1 MQNVSAFTKIVVG
14 LAAVALVTLA
24 VMYFTSDST
33 TSPLVLEPEKPLVF
47 TGDAAA
53 APGPVFY
60 VDNSPLYV
68 ELDTYLN
75 LLLKETD
82 RAGDPDKSNT
92 YTQTSLDEGQIYLR
106 RNHAGPLDPS
116 AVMDKYVAI
125 SGCFDADC
133 DAKKKITDAGEYD
146 MVFLISLEGFRYE
159 GILTTRTHKDGI
171 LVTGILSK
179 GPALPASTETTV
191 LPPNITTDP

>member
-1 MQNVSAFTKIVVG
+1 MQNISALTKIVVG
-14 LAAVALVTLA
+14 LAAAALVALA
-24 VMYFTSDST
+24 VMYFTSDLP

-68 ELDTYLN
+68 TLDTYLN

-82 RAGDPDKSNT
+82 QASDPDKVNL
-92 YTQTSLDEGQIYLR
+92 YAQTSLDEGQIYLR
-106 RNHAGPLDPS
+106 RNHAGSPDPS
-116 AVMDKYVAI
+116 AVIDKYVAI
-125 SGCFDADC
+125 SGCFNADC
-133 DAKKKITDAGEYD
+133 DAKKKITDAGEYN

-159 GILTTRTHKDGI
+159 GILTTHTHKDGI

-191 LPPNITTDP
+191 LPPNVTVAP